1 MEYGPDPPEW
11 ANRNRINMALFS
23 QEFGIDLGTYYTM
36 IAEEGVLLEREP
48 TVVAIAIDEQKIV
61 ELGQAAKEMFG
72 RVPDSLEIA
81 HPLQHGVIAD
91 YEITQKLL
99 EHMIKKVTGPI
110 RLFHPRII
118 VSVPYGVTSVE
129 SRAVQEAVLEAGAR
143 EVFLIEQPLAAAIG
157 IDLPIN
163 TPTGN
168 MILNLGGGATQ
179 AAVLAMFGIVSAATL
194 RKGGVD
200 LDEAIATYVRRK
212 YGLII
217 AQPTA
222 ERIKLEIGAAVPM
235 NEKAGIEVQGQDQ
248 VTGLPQPLTL
258 TTGEIVE
265 ALKDPLKEIVETA
278 RKVLEKTPPELVS
291 DIIDRGIALSGGSA
305 LLPGME
311 KLLTKELGVP
321 TYLVDNPTTCVVEG
335 ASRAFAPGIF
345 PKIRRNLIS

>member
-1 MEYGPDPPEW
+1 
-11 ANRNRINMALFS
+11 MALFS
-23 QEFGIDLGTYYTM
+23 QDFGIDLGTYYTM
-36 IAEEGVLLEREP
+36 IAEEGVLLERSP
-48 TVVAIAIDEQKIV
+48 TVAAIAIDELKIV
-61 ELGQAAKEMFG
+61 EFGQAAKDMYG
-72 RVPDSLEIA
+72 RVPDSLEISY
-81 HPLQHGVIAD
+81 PLQHGVIAD
-91 YEITQKLL
+91 FEVTMKLL
-99 EHMIKKVTGPI
+99 ERMIKKVAGPI

-143 EVFLIEQPLAAAIG
+143 EVFLIPQPLAAAIG

-168 MILNLGGGATQ
+168 MILNMGGGATQ
-179 AAVLAMFGIVSAATL
+179 AAVLAMYGIVSAGTL
-194 RKGGVD
+194 RKGGAD
-200 LDEAIATYVRRK
+200 LDDAIATYARRK

-222 ERIKLEIGAAVPM
+222 ERIKLEIGAAVPLDS
-235 NEKAGIEVQGQDQ
+235 NAGIEVQGQDQ

-258 TTGEIVE
+258 TTDEVVE
-265 ALKDPLKEIVETA
+265 ALHPPLKEVVETV

-335 ASRAFAPGIF
+335 ASKAFSPAIF
-345 PKIRRNLIS
+345 PKIKRALIF

>member
-1 MEYGPDPPEW
+1 
-11 ANRNRINMALFS
+11 MALFS

-48 TVVAIAIDEQKIV
+48 TVVAIAIEEQKIV
-61 ELGQAAKEMFG
+61 ELGQSAKEMFG

-99 EHMIKKVTGPI
+99 EYMIKEVTGPI
-110 RLFHPRII
+110 RLFHPRVM

-168 MILNLGGGATQ
+168 MILNLGAGASQ

-194 RKGGVD
+194 RKGGID

-235 NEKAGIEVQGQDQ
+235 DEKAGIEVQGQDQ

-265 ALKDPLKEIVETA
+265 ALQDPLKEIVETA

-291 DIIDRGIALSGGSA
+291 DIIDRGIALSGGTA

-311 KLLTKELGVP
+311 RLLTKELGVP

-335 ASRAFAPGIF
+335 ASRAFAPGIV
-345 PKIRRNLIS
+345 PNLLRNLIA

>member
-1 MEYGPDPPEW
+1 
-11 ANRNRINMALFS
+11 MALFS

-48 TVVAIAIDEQKIV
+48 TVVAIAIEEQKIV

-81 HPLQHGVIAD
+81 HPLKHGVIAD

-99 EHMIKKVTGPI
+99 EYLIKEVTGPI
-110 RLFHPRII
+110 RLFHPRIM

-194 RKGGVD
+194 RKGGAD
-200 LDEAIATYVRRK
+200 LDEAISTYVRRK

-248 VTGLPQPLTL
+248 VSGLPQPLTL

-291 DIIDRGIALSGGSA
+291 DIIDRGIALCGGSA

-335 ASRAFAPGIF
+335 ASKAFAPGIF
-345 PKIRRNLIS
+345 PKIRRNLIT

>member
-1 MEYGPDPPEW
+1 
-11 ANRNRINMALFS
+11 MALFS
-23 QEFGIDLGTYYTM
+23 QDFGIDLGTYYTM
-36 IAEEGVLLEREP
+36 IAEEGVLLDRSP
-48 TVVAIAIDEQKIV
+48 TVAAIAIDEQKIV
-61 ELGQAAKEMFG
+61 EFGQAAKDMYG
-72 RVPDSLEIA
+72 RVPDSLEIS

-91 YEITQKLL
+91 FEVTMKLL
-99 EHMIKKVTGPI
+99 ERMIKKVAGPI
-110 RLFHPRII
+110 RLFHPRIM
-118 VSVPYGVTSVE
+118 VTVPYGATSVE

-143 EVFLIEQPLAAAIG
+143 EVFLIPQPLAAAIG

-168 MILNLGGGATQ
+168 MVLNMGGGATQ
-179 AAVLAMFGIVSAATL
+179 AAVLAMYGIVSAGTL
-194 RKGGVD
+194 RKGGAD

-235 NEKAGIEVQGQDQ
+235 DSKAGIEVQGQDQ

-258 TTGEIVE
+258 TTDEVVE
-265 ALKDPLKEIVETA
+265 ALQPPLKEVVETA

-291 DIIDRGIALSGGSA
+291 DIIDRGIALSGGTA

-321 TYLVDNPTTCVVEG
+321 TYLVDNPTTCIVEG
-335 ASRAFAPGIF
+335 ASKAFSPGIF
-345 PKIRRNLIS
+345 PKIKRSLIT

>member
-1 MEYGPDPPEW
+1 
-11 ANRNRINMALFS
+11 MALFS
-23 QEFGIDLGTYYTM
+23 QDFGIDLGTYYTM
-36 IAEEGVLLEREP
+36 IAEDGVLLERAP
-48 TVVAIAIDEQKIV
+48 TVAAIAIEEQKIV
-61 ELGQAAKEMFG
+61 EFGQAAKDMFG

-81 HPLQHGVIAD
+81 RPLQHGVIAD
-91 YEITQKLL
+91 FEVTQKLL
-99 EHMIKKVTGPI
+99 EHLIKRVTGPI

-157 IDLPIN
+157 IDLPIH

-168 MILNLGGGATQ
+168 MILNLGGGASQ
-179 AAVLAMFGIVSAATL
+179 AAVLAMYGIVSAGTL

-212 YGLII
+212 YGLVI

-222 ERIKLEIGAAVPM
+222 ERIKLEIGAAVAGDD
-235 NEKAGIEVQGQDQ
+235 KRGIEVQGQDQ

-258 TTGEIVE
+258 RTSEIVE
-265 ALKDPLKEIVETA
+265 ALQDPLKEIIETA
-278 RKVLEKTPPELVS
+278 RRVLERTPPELVS

-335 ASRAFAPGIF
+335 ASRAFSPGIF
-345 PKIRRNLIS
+345 PKIRRSLIG

>member
-1 MEYGPDPPEW
+1 MGF
-11 ANRNRINMALFS
+11 LS
-23 QEFGIDLGTYYTM
+23 QDFGIDLGTYYTM
-36 IAEEGVLLEREP
+36 IAEEGVLLERWP
-48 TVVAIAIDEQKIV
+48 TVAAIAIDEQKIV
-61 ELGQAAKEMFG
+61 EFGQAAKDMFG
-72 RVPDSLEIA
+72 RVPDSLEITQ
-81 HPLQHGVIAD
+81 PLKHGVIA
-91 YEITQKLL
+91 EFEVTMLL
-99 EHMIKKVTGPI
+99 LDRLIKKVTGSI
-110 RLFHPRII
+110 RLVRPRII
-118 VSVPYGVTSVE
+118 VTVPYGVTSVE

-143 EVFLIEQPLAAAIG
+143 EVFLIPQPLAAAIG

-168 MILNLGGGATQ
+168 MILNMGGGATQ
-179 AAVLAMFGIVSAATL
+179 AAVLAMYGIVSAGTL
-194 RKGGVD
+194 RKGGAD

-222 ERIKLEIGAAVPM
+222 ERIKLEIGAAIPM
-235 NEKAGIEVQGQDQ
+235 EEKSGIEVQGQDQ
-248 VTGLPQPLTL
+248 VTGLPKPLTL

-265 ALKDPLKEIVETA
+265 ALQDPLKEIIETA

-335 ASRAFAPGIF
+335 ASKAFGPGIF
-345 PKIRRNLIS
+345 PKIRRSLIS

>member
-1 MEYGPDPPEW
+1 MS
-11 ANRNRINMALFS
+11 LFS
-23 QEFGIDLGTYYTM
+23 QDFGIDLGTYYTM
-36 IAEEGVLLEREP
+36 IAEDGVLLERAP
-48 TVVAIAIDEQKIV
+48 TVAAIAIDEQKIV
-61 ELGQAAKEMFG
+61 EFGQAARDMFG
-72 RVPDSLEIA
+72 MVPDTLEIA
-81 HPLQHGVIAD
+81 RPLQHGVIAD
-91 YEITQKLL
+91 FEVTQKLL
-99 EHMIKKVTGPI
+99 EHLIKKITGPI

-143 EVFLIEQPLAAAIG
+143 EVYLIEQPLAAAIG

-168 MILNLGGGATQ
+168 MILNLGGGASQ
-179 AAVLAMFGIVSAATL
+179 AAVLAMFGIVSAGTL
-194 RKGGVD
+194 RKGGAD

-222 ERIKLEIGAAVPM
+222 ERIKLEIGSAVPVD
-235 NEKAGIEVQGQDQ
+235 EKRGIEVQGQDQ

-258 TTGEIVE
+258 KTGEIVE
-265 ALKDPLKEIVETA
+265 ALQEPLKEIVETA

-291 DIIDRGIALSGGSA
+291 DIIDRGIALSGGTA

-335 ASRAFAPGIF
+335 ASRAFSPGIF
-345 PKIRRNLIS
+345 PKIRRSLIS

>member
-1 MEYGPDPPEW
+1 
-11 ANRNRINMALFS
+11 MALFS
-23 QEFGIDLGTYYTM
+23 QDFGIDLGTYYTM
-36 IAEEGVLLEREP
+36 IAEEGVLLDRAP
-48 TVVAIAIDEQKIV
+48 TVAAIAIDEQKIV
-61 ELGQAAKEMFG
+61 EFGQAAKDMYG

-81 HPLQHGVIAD
+81 YPLRHGVIAD
-91 YEITQKLL
+91 FEVAMKLL
-99 EHMIKKVTGPI
+99 ERMIKKVTGPI
-110 RLFHPRII
+110 RLFHPRIM
-118 VSVPYGVTSVE
+118 VTVPYGVTSVE

-143 EVFLIEQPLAAAIG
+143 EVFLIPQPLAAAIG

-168 MILNLGGGATQ
+168 MIINMGGGATQ
-179 AAVLAMFGIVSAATL
+179 AAVLAMYGIVSAGTL
-194 RKGGVD
+194 RKGGAD
-200 LDEAIATYVRRK
+200 LDDAIATYVRRK
-212 YGLII
+212 YGLVI

-235 NEKAGIEVQGQDQ
+235 DSKSGIEVQGQDQ

-258 TTGEIVE
+258 NTDEVVE
-265 ALKDPLKEIVETA
+265 ALQPPLKEVVEMT

-291 DIIDRGIALSGGSA
+291 DIIDRGIALSGGTA

-335 ASRAFAPGIF
+335 ASKAFAPGIF
-345 PKIRRNLIS
+345 PKIRRSLIA

>member
-1 MEYGPDPPEW
+1 
-11 ANRNRINMALFS
+11 MALFS

-48 TVVAIAIDEQKIV
+48 TVVAIAIEEQKIV
-61 ELGQAAKEMFG
+61 ELGQSAKEMFG

-99 EHMIKKVTGPI
+99 EYMIKEVTGPI
-110 RLFHPRII
+110 RLFHPRVM

-168 MILNLGGGATQ
+168 MILNLGAGASQ

-194 RKGGVD
+194 RKGGID
-200 LDEAIATYVRRK
+200 LDEAIVTYVRRK

-235 NEKAGIEVQGQDQ
+235 DEKAGIEVQGQDQ
-248 VTGLPQPLTL
+248 VTGLPHPLTL

-265 ALKDPLKEIVETA
+265 ALQDPIKEIVETA

-291 DIIDRGIALSGGSA
+291 DIIDRGIALSGGTA

-311 KLLTKELGVP
+311 RLLTKELGVP

-345 PKIRRNLIS
+345 PKIKRNLIA

>member
-1 MEYGPDPPEW
+1 
-11 ANRNRINMALFS
+11 MALFS
-23 QEFGIDLGTYYTM
+23 QNFGIDLGTYFTM
-36 IAEEGVLLEREP
+36 IAEEGVLLERAP
-48 TVVAIAIDEQKIV
+48 TVAAIAIDEQKIV
-61 ELGQAAKEMFG
+61 EFGQAAKDMYG

-81 HPLQHGVIAD
+81 RPLQHGVIAD
-91 YEITQKLL
+91 FEVTMKLL
-99 EHMIKKVTGPI
+99 EHMITKVAGPI

-143 EVFLIEQPLAAAIG
+143 EVFLIPQPLAAGIG

-179 AAVLAMFGIVSAATL
+179 AAVLAMWGIVSAGTL
-194 RKGGVD
+194 RKGGAD
-200 LDEAIATYVRRK
+200 LDDAIATYVRRK
-212 YGLII
+212 YGLVI

-222 ERIKLEIGAAVPM
+222 ERIKLEIGAAVPLDG
-235 NEKAGIEVQGQDQ
+235 KSGIEVQGQDQ

-258 TTGEIVE
+258 SRDEVVE
-265 ALKDPLKEIVETA
+265 ALQAPLKEVVETA

-335 ASRAFAPGIF
+335 ASRSFSPGIF
-345 PKIRRNLIS
+345 PKIRRSLIS

>member
-1 MEYGPDPPEW
+1 
-11 ANRNRINMALFS
+11 MALFS
-23 QEFGIDLGTYYTM
+23 QDFGIDLGTYYTM
-36 IAEEGVLLEREP
+36 IAEDGVLLERAP
-48 TVVAIAIDEQKIV
+48 TVAAIAIEEQKIV
-61 ELGQAAKEMFG
+61 EFGQAAKDMFG

-81 HPLQHGVIAD
+81 QPLQHGVIAD
-91 YEITQKLL
+91 FEVTQKLL
-99 EHMIKKVTGPI
+99 EHLIKRVTGPI

-143 EVFLIEQPLAAAIG
+143 EVYLIEQPLAAAIG
-157 IDLPIN
+157 IDLPIH

-168 MILNLGGGATQ
+168 MILNLGGGASQ
-179 AAVLAMFGIVSAATL
+179 AAVLAMYGIVSAGTL

-212 YGLII
+212 YGLVI

-222 ERIKLEIGAAVPM
+222 ERIKLEIGAAVAGD
-235 NEKAGIEVQGQDQ
+235 EKRGIEVQGQDQ

-258 TTGEIVE
+258 KTGEIVE
-265 ALKDPLKEIVETA
+265 ALQDPLKEIIETA
-278 RKVLEKTPPELVS
+278 RRVLERTPPELVS

-335 ASRAFAPGIF
+335 ASRAFSPGIF
-345 PKIRRNLIS
+345 PKIRRSLIS

>member
-1 MEYGPDPPEW
+1 
-11 ANRNRINMALFS
+11 MALFS
-23 QEFGIDLGTYYTM
+23 QDFGIDLGTYYTM
-36 IAEEGVLLEREP
+36 IAEEGVLLERAP
-48 TVVAIAIDEQKIV
+48 TVAAIAIDEQKIV
-61 ELGQAAKEMFG
+61 EFGQAAKDMYG

-81 HPLQHGVIAD
+81 QPLKHGVIAD
-91 YEITQKLL
+91 FEVTMKLL
-99 EHMIKKVTGPI
+99 ERMIKKVAGPI
-110 RLFHPRII
+110 RLFHPRIM

-129 SRAVQEAVLEAGAR
+129 SRAVEEAVLEAGAR
-143 EVFLIEQPLAAAIG
+143 EVFLIPTPLAAAIG

-179 AAVLAMFGIVSAATL
+179 AAVLAMYGIVSAATL
-194 RKGGVD
+194 RKGGAD

-222 ERIKLEIGAAVPM
+222 ERIKLEIGAAVPLDG
-235 NEKAGIEVQGQDQ
+235 KSGIEVQGQDQ
-248 VTGLPQPLTL
+248 VTGLPQPLTISSD
-258 TTGEIVE
+258 EVVE
-265 ALKDPLKEIVETA
+265 ALQPPLKEFVETA
-278 RKVLEKTPPELVS
+278 RKVLEKTPPELIS

-335 ASRAFAPGIF
+335 ASRAFSPGIF
-345 PKIRRNLIS
+345 PKIRRNLIN